1 MRNRLY
7 SILTACCAAGYVWL
21 FYNMWKPPLN
31 GHEPAMGVCL
41 IRQVTSVPCP
51 SCGSTQFVMHL
62 LRGEYAEALY
72 WNPLGMVILPGLV
85 MVPLWIMFDLVARKD
100 TLFRFYRTME
110 KLLKKPWV
118 AIPLVVF
125 VLAIWVWNIAKGL

>member
-21 FYNMWKPPLN
+21 FYNIWKPPLN
-31 GHEPAMGVCL
+31 GQEPAVGVCL

-51 SCGSTQFVMHL
+51 SCGSTQSVIHL
-62 LRGEYAEALY
+62 LHGEYVDALY
-72 WNPLGMVILPGLV
+72 WNPLGMVILSGLV
-85 MVPLWIMFDLVARKD
+85 ILPLWILFDLVSGKQ
-100 TLFRFYRTME
+100 TLVKFYRDAE
-110 KLLKKPWV
+110 KLLRKPWV

-125 VLAIWVWNIAKGL
+125 VLANWVWNIVKGL